1 MIDKILSF
9 SIKTKITFTVF
20 FIILFLSGGI
30 IYTVKRTLTK
40 NITSSSINIVKE
52 LVEVNETFIIKKLL
66 EDDYWSIYNVLKSLS
81 NLDIIK
87 SIGVIDDKDKVV
99 AHTDTKRYHIDQKF
113 DLQNFQGIKIPLMS
127 DNVRL
132 GTCVVEINNDALRY
146 LFKDMDK
153 QIFIYIM
160 ILAIISFVLAYFISE
175 RILKRLNIL
184 SYNAKCIEEGKLDK
198 VIQCKPIEKDEISMF
213 QESME
218 IILKQLN
225 ISIDNEQKLK
235 TFYHEILKGL
245 NELIVITDKKFFI
258 KYQNDHPFKNI
269 ILKESRFKS
278 GILSQIKEH
287 IANDTSRFVL
297 HLEVF
302 DKGMVYLYVII
313 EKIGEMY
320 SFSFTDITKLKNLE
334 EKEQL
339 TNSFEIIGEISSSV
353 VHEIKN
359 HLQPVKLLVE
369 QENLDMEDH
378 RRIEDIIAKIDTLVN
393 DFLSVGK
400 PIDKN
405 LSEYIDINLV
415 IEDHLFLFANEMKSK
430 NIVLYK
436 EYGVDLKVLMGNYDC
451 ELITINLI
459 KNAIEASPK
468 NGKIS
473 IKTFIK
479 DEYKVFQI
487 INEGKPIDKE
497 TVKNISKPF
506 FTTKKRGSG
515 LGLYITYKIVYLYGG
530 FIEVSS
536 SENKTSFSIY
546 LP

>member
-1 MIDKILSF
+1 MINKIFSF

-30 IYTVKRTLTK
+30 IYTVKQTLTK
-40 NITSSSINIVKE
+40 NIKSSSVNIVKE
-52 LVEVNETFIIKKLL
+52 LVGVNETFIIKKLL

-87 SIGVIDDKDKVV
+87 SIGVIDDKGKVV
-99 AHTDTKRYHIDQKF
+99 AHTDTKKYHIYQRF
-113 DLQNFQGIKIPLMS
+113 DLKNFKGVKIPLSS

-132 GTCVVEINNDALRY
+132 GTCVVEINNEALRY

-153 QIFIYIM
+153 QIFIYIV
-160 ILAIISFVLAYFISE
+160 ILALISFVLAYFISE

-198 VIQCKPIEKDEISMF
+198 VIQYKSIEKDEISMF

-225 ISIDNEQKLK
+225 VSIDNEQKLK

-245 NELIVITDKKFFI
+245 NELIVITDKKFSI
-258 KYQNDHPFKNI
+258 KYQNNHPFKHI
-269 ILKESRFKS
+269 ILKEERFKS
-278 GILSQIKEH
+278 GILVKIKEH
-287 IANDTSRFVL
+287 IANNTSRFVL
-297 HLEVF
+297 HLEVVG
-302 DKGMVYLYVII
+302 KGLVYIYVII

-320 SFSFTDITKLKNLE
+320 AFSFTDITKLKNLE

-369 QENLDMEDH
+369 QESLDTEDH
-378 RRIEDIIAKIDTLVN
+378 RRIEDIIAKIDALVN

-405 LSEYIDINLV
+405 LSEYIDINLA

-430 NIVLYK
+430 DILLCK
-436 EYGVDLKVLMGNYDC
+436 EYGVGLKVLMGNYDC
-451 ELITINLI
+451 ELIIVNLI

-468 NGKIS
+468 NGKMS
-473 IKTFIK
+473 IKTFKK

-487 INEGKPIDKE
+487 TNEGKPIDKE
-497 TVKNISKPF
+497 TIKNISKPF

-530 FIEVSS
+530 FIEATS